1 MQRGWWIAA
10 ALLMS
15 AGCGDD
21 GAGSADT
28 DGGGSTST
36 STGVPDDTTSDAAS
50 SSGSADT
57 SSGADTSSDGTSSS
71 GVDASS
77 SGETLTMLDVEVALY
92 PQQPMVV
99 DVTVTGD
106 GDLPEDLSLAHDF
119 DEGVRIAVLEDG
131 AQVRTYRVRG
141 LAPAT
146 KHALTITGGAFTEP
160 VAFTSEVPLPGFV
173 PSFEVSGTYGGE
185 GPFRMFDLI
194 PFPDFSTASLF
205 VVDPEG
211 RTRFH
216 FGQPSGALPGPDSVF
231 AAAQLRD
238 DGSVLLVHDNAVIIL
253 DELGE
258 ETLRL
263 NDEDLGLT
271 GLHHDV
277 QELDNGNFLSI
288 SYSFQT
294 VDYPDV
300 GPTLTAGDVIAEFTP
315 EGEVVWQWDS
325 FDDLDPQ
332 YTLQPTDGSSV
343 LPHPMTGELA
353 YDWTHANGIVLSPDG
368 SSVMISLRH
377 QDWLVSINRDTADME
392 WRLGPGGDLTL
403 QSGEWFHH
411 QHSPQW
417 QADGSLILYD
427 NGVGPA
433 GPQRS
438 RVVRYTLDTDAM
450 EATQVF
456 VDDDLDTTSVFAGDA
471 DVLPSTG
478 NILVM
483 DSAIF
488 NEDGAVTP
496 RMREIDPEQSPMMI
510 WEMTYDL
517 GYFSYRATANDRL
530 VGEAAR

>member
-1 MQRGWWIAA
+1 MLVG
-10 ALLMS
+10 

-21 GAGSADT
+21 VTGSGET
-28 DGGGSTST
+28 DGGSTSTST
-36 STGVPDDTTSDAAS
+36 STGVPDDAS
-50 SSGSADT
+50 SSSSSSSTTDSLDT
-57 SSGADTSSDGTSSS
+57 SSGDS
-71 GVDASS
+71 SS
-77 SGETLTMLDVEVALY
+77 SGEESSSSSGGELTMLEVQVTLY

-99 DVTVTGD
+99 DVTVSGD
-106 GDLPEDLSLAHDF
+106 GTLPDDLALTHDF
-119 DEGVRIAVLEDG
+119 DDGVRIAQLDEG
-131 AQVRTYRVRG
+131 ARESTYRVRG

-146 KHALTITGGAFTEP
+146 KHALTVTGGEFTEP
-160 VAFTSEVPLPGFV
+160 VAFTSEGPLPGFI
-173 PSFEVSGTYGGE
+173 PSFEVSGTQGGE
-185 GPFRMFDLI
+185 RPYRMFDLI
-194 PFPDFSTASLF
+194 PFPQFSTSSLF

-231 AAAQLRD
+231 AAAKLRD
-238 DGSVLLVHDNAVIIL
+238 DGSVLFVHDNAIIIL
-253 DELGE
+253 DELGT
-258 ETLRL
+258 ETFRL
-263 NDEDLGLT
+263 DDEDLGLT

-277 QELDNGNFLSI
+277 LELENGNFMSI
-288 SYSFQT
+288 AYSFQT

-315 EGEVVWQWDS
+315 EGEVLWQWDS

-332 YTLQPTDGSSV
+332 YILQPTDGSTV

-353 YDWTHANGIVLSPDG
+353 YDWTHANGIVLSPDE

-377 QDWLVSINRDTADME
+377 QDWLVSINRETADME

-417 QADGSLILYD
+417 QADGSLMLYD

-438 RVVRYTLDTDAM
+438 RVVRYTLDLEGM

-456 VDDDLDTTSVFAGDA
+456 VDDDLETTSVFAGDA

-478 NILVM
+478 NILAL

-488 NEDGAVTP
+488 DEDGAVTP
-496 RMREIDPEQSPMMI
+496 RMREIDPDESPMMV
-510 WEMTYDL
+510 WEMTFDL

-530 VGEAAR
+530 VGEGL